1 MFITYFISFL
11 LKSVEP
17 FSIYD
22 EDYCCDYAQYCCY
35 YEVTNSSYDIEQIDE
50 LPNLSINFTLGSE
63 LYNIISSNV
72 DVFTLAV
79 SFSTCTSVVVIG
91 LFVGIYQLGRE
102 AVNLYRG
109 RRLQIVRNNSRS
121 STYV

>member
-1 MFITYFISFL
+1 MLITFISFL
-11 LKSVEP
+11 LKWVEP
-17 FSIYD
+17 FNIYD
-22 EDYCCDYAQYCCY
+22 EDFCCDYAQYCCY
-35 YEVTNSSYDIEQIDE
+35 YETTNASYDTEQVYD
-50 LPNLSINFTLGSE
+50 LPNLTINFTLGSE

-72 DVFTLAV
+72 DVFALAV

-91 LFVGIYQLGRE
+91 LFIGIYQLCRE

-109 RRLQIVRNNSRS
+109 RRLQIIRNNSRS